1 MVGPPIPGGGGGKGN
16 PKPGGALVKGE
27 LPEGSVVV
35 GGEGLVG
42 CCADGFELPNM
53 LEKEKGEEEPV
64 LGLSSTV
71 LVDVDDA
78 GAVGLQEGA
87 G

>member
-16 PKPGGALVKGE
+16 PKPGRALVKGE

-42 CCADGFELPNM
+42 CCADGLELPNM